1 MKKLNLKLDGKKKRI
16 LLSATAG
23 VLAAAVIAGAVF
35 GLRGRGEPVG
45 VYPFVMVGMTEF
57 WGDNQESYGPVTTDK
72 IQTVFLSDTQTVTEV
87 LVKQGDQ
94 VKKGDVLM
102 TYDTTLSELE
112 LERKRLDVEK
122 AKLQV
127 KEAEEELQKIKNLTP
142 MSGSGNNFP
151 TVDEDWGRE
160 IDPKGYEVSLDPTY
174 DGSSPEKAL
183 ICWIKGD
190 NAVDNALLRL
200 LYTQAVTYQLQNAEQ
215 GGSSASAI
223 PEGEETVATL
233 PEETGATEPA
243 ETVTIPPETE
253 PDSSEPTNGSG
264 DGTGEETGG
273 ETGEPATDPYEEE
286 DYYQSEFNRFTLTAP
301 TTLTI
306 RSYDVLNGGTVLVNK
321 GDAVNLVFSS
331 SVTDKEHSAFVSWKL
346 TSDTNGPL
354 TGIPNGR
361 RSFTVCG
368 VAENPG
374 EVQYTVTAEYAVDG
388 LSTLRDTYRFTLKVA
403 EDSDTQNA
411 VNSFDMI
418 LKTTQDDKQL
428 APRLIWQGVHVTVY
442 DDGGFGFRFFDA
454 GMVPDHM
461 LADLEEEDTFLDIDF
476 SISYTAAEIAQM
488 RKEQEKKLKE
498 LTATAKMTEAEYNLM
513 EREFNDGNI
522 RATLDGEV
530 VSLLTEEE
538 SRDNRQ
544 PMMKVSGGGGF
555 YVEGSV
561 SELEK
566 DRLKIG
572 QEVTINDW
580 NTGATYTG
588 EVRSIG
594 DFPTSDNGWNGM
606 GNPNASYYPFQVF
619 IDGSADLQE
628 GSYVSV
634 TYSAAEAENGLYL
647 ENPFLRT
654 DDGEPYVYVR
664 GDNGR
669 LEKRMVTTGKSLWG
683 SYTEIRSG
691 LTEDDYIAFPYGK
704 TVKPGAATTE
714 SDLSALY
721 GY

>member
-1 MKKLNLKLDGKKKRI
+1 MKKLNLKLVGGKKKI

-127 KEAEEELQKIKNLTP
+127 KEAEEQLQKIKNLTP

-151 TVDEDWGRE
+151 TVDEDWGRD
-160 IDPKGYEVSLDPTY
+160 IDPKGYEVSLDPAY

-200 LYTQAVTYQLQNAEQ
+200 LYTQAVTYQLRNAEQ

-223 PEGEETVATL
+223 PEGAETIATL
-233 PEETGATEPA
+233 PEETNATEPT

-264 DGTGEETGG
+264 GETGEETGG

-346 TSDTNGPL
+346 TSDTTGPL

-388 LSTLRDTYRFTLKVA
+388 LPTLRDTYRFTLKVV

-461 LADLEEEDTFLDIDF
+461 LTDLEEEDTFLDIDF
-476 SISYTAAEIAQM
+476 SIGYTAAEIAQM

-580 NTGATYTG
+580 NTGMTYTG

-594 DFPTSDNGWNGM
+594 DFPTSSNGWNGM

-634 TYSAAEAENGLYL
+634 TYSAAEAENGIYL

-669 LEKRMVTTGKSLWG
+669 LEKRTVTTGKSLWG